1 MEESQQMRRISELL
15 MDYHNA
21 GTLNEKDLISEIEKQ
36 VDVYYVKQQ
45 ISQHWPDND
54 EDEIIAV
61 NGGYVNIVNT
71 IVEHIGNKVKVDIYA
86 RMSYGIPAAKKELE
100 MKLLDAGFGKTTP
113 HQTSEDTKLKTIW
126 INPFKK

>member
-21 GTLNEKDLISEIEKQ
+21 GTFNEKDLISEIEKQ
-36 VDVYYVKQQ
+36 VDVYYVKEQ
-45 ISQHWPDND
+45 ISQPWADND
-54 EDEIIAV
+54 EDNIIAV

-71 IVEHIGNKVKVDIYA
+71 IIEHVGNKVKVDIYA
-86 RMSYGIPAAKKELE
+86 RMSYGIPDARKELAK
-100 MKLLDAGFGKTTP
+100 KLLDAGFEKTLP
-113 HQTSEDTKLKTIW
+113 HQTNEDTKLKTIW